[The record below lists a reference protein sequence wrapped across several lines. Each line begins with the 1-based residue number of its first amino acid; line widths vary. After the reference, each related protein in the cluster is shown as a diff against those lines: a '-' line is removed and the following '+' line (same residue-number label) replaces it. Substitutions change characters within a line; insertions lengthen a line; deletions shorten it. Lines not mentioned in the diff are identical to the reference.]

1 MCTFFKGLSSLKMLV
16 LLTSVIALTLVSCTG
31 ENTGVLTPSSKTEVT
46 NQKQVSSLQNQEE
59 SVSRQM
65 YTYTL
70 NWLNGLQR
78 ESSTSAG
85 NWVITITNTSNRTQ
99 TVKFCMNNPGNYE
112 ERTLAPGA
120 YWTKSG
126 NGWVYVSASA
136 TAFVASTI
144 PLY

>member
-46 NQKQVSSLQNQEE
+46 NKQESFSPTEKDENSLQ
-59 SVSRQM
+59 SM

-70 NWLNGLQR
+70 RWGGQK

-99 TVKFCMNNPGNYE
+99 TVRFCVNNPGNYE
-112 ERTLAPGA
+112 DRTLAPGA

-136 TAFVASTI
+136 KAFIASTI

>member
-59 SVSRQM
+59 TTSGQM
-65 YTYTL
+65 YPYTL
-70 NWLNGLQR
+70 RMGGQR
-78 ESSTSAG
+78 ESANDAG
-85 NWVITITNTSNRTQ
+85 NWAITIKNISDRTQ
-99 TVKFCMNNPGNYE
+99 TVRFCVNNPENWE

-120 YWTKSG
+120 LWTKAG
-126 NGWVYVSASA
+126 NGWVYISASA
-136 TAFVASTI
+136 KAYVLSTI